1 MKTTMKRMLWALVA
15 LPLLVACKDEEPE
28 YSEGLSETI
37 YVSGATGYRKSTFA
51 EGARL
56 ISNRA
61 YKVAQVP
68 DYFNGFE
75 MLTSNARANNG
86 GTITAQTDGL
96 VYIVAPA
103 SAKPEGWSVVPNTV
117 HQEWEMDY
125 APAGP
130 VVTVSIYMKRAYAGR
145 PVEIPSVST
154 FASAV
159 PIARKIVYTEPEEP
173 LAETSVVGTV
183 RCAGA
188 PVSGVVVSDGE
199 QVTATDSEGRYELKS
214 WKRLG
219 YVFISVPGG
228 YEVAADGLIPRFFA
242 RLDGSDEEV
251 VDFELS
257 KTDNDDFT
265 LYVMNDIHLTNT
277 VAQQDIKQFRESFVP
292 DFTQTLANAT
302 GKIYATVLGDMT
314 TDTRWYKNNFALPE
328 YLEEMS
334 RVTGMIPIW
343 HVMGNH
349 DNDIRCTGASEVWD
363 MLAVE
368 TYRRVIGPNYYSFNL
383 GQVHFVVLDDIV
395 YTGANA
401 YKTYVEDT
409 QLAWLEKDL
418 AYVDAATPVVVL
430 THAPL
435 YRCVGLSNGEPVFT
449 KSFSNPDQVDWLLE
463 KFAKFERVHFL
474 TAHSHKNSHCRI
486 SDRITEHNNV
496 SVSGP
501 SWQLYD
507 FGGAPMSADGT
518 PGGYAIYSFRGK
530 EFSRKYK
537 ALGREIDECQ
547 FIVYDMNTVPEKFGG
562 KPGANQ
568 LMINVYN
575 WDADWKVTVRENGR
589 ELPVAMTWQNDPLY
603 SLKADGKEDL
613 SSAFVPVPLPHFF
626 LATASAADSTVEVE
640 CSDGYGNT
648 WKQTVTRP
656 KAFAW
661 DMR

>member
-1 MKTTMKRMLWALVA
+1 M
-15 LPLLVACKDEEPE
+15 
-28 YSEGLSETI
+28 
-37 YVSGATGYRKSTFA
+37 
-51 EGARL
+51 
-56 ISNRA
+56 
-61 YKVAQVP
+61 
-68 DYFNGFE
+68 
-75 MLTSNARANNG
+75 
-86 GTITAQTDGL
+86 
-96 VYIVAPA
+96 
-103 SAKPEGWSVVPNTV
+103 
-117 HQEWEMDY
+117 
-125 APAGP
+125 
-130 VVTVSIYMKRAYAGR
+130 
-145 PVEIPSVST
+145 
-154 FASAV
+154 
-159 PIARKIVYTEPEEP
+159 
-173 LAETSVVGTV
+173 
-183 RCAGA
+183 
-188 PVSGVVVSDGE
+188 SGVVVSDGE

>member
-1 MKTTMKRMLWALVA
+1 MKTTIKRMLWALIA
-15 LPLLVACKDEEPE
+15 LPLLLACKDEEPE
-28 YSEGLSETI
+28 YAEGLSETI

-51 EGARL
+51 EGAR
-56 ISNRA
+56 IFSNRA
-61 YKVAQVP
+61 YKVSHVP

-103 SAKPEGWSVVPNTV
+103 SVKPEGWTVVPNTV
-117 HQEWEMDY
+117 HEDWELNY
-125 APAGP
+125 ATTDQ
-130 VVTVSIYMKRAYAGR
+130 VVKLAIYMKRAYAGR
-145 PVEIPSVST
+145 PVEIPATST

-159 PIARKIVYTEPEEP
+159 PIARKIIYTEPEEP

-183 RCAGA
+183 RCNGV

-199 QVTATDSEGRYELKS
+199 QVTSTDENGAYELMS

-242 RLDGSDEEV
+242 RLDGRDEEV
-251 VDFELS
+251 VDFELRRA
-257 KTDNDDFT
+257 DNDDFT

-277 VAQQDIKQFRESFVP
+277 VAQQDIKQFREMFVP
-292 DFTQTLANAT
+292 DFGRTLAEAT
-302 GKIYATVLGDMT
+302 GKVYATVLGDMT

-328 YLEEMS
+328 YLDEMA
-334 RVTGMIPIW
+334 RVPGMIPIW

-418 AYVDAATPVVVL
+418 AYVDPSTPVIVM

-435 YRCVGLSNGEPVFT
+435 YRCTGLVNGEPAFA
-449 KSFSNPDQVDWLLE
+449 KGFANPDQVDWLLE

-474 TAHSHKNSHCRI
+474 TAHTHKNYYCKI
-486 SDRITEHNNV
+486 SDRFTEHNNV

-501 SWQLYD
+501 SWQLY
-507 FGGAPMSADGT
+507 GPENQHLSADGT
-518 PGGYAIYSFRGK
+518 PGGYAIYTFRGK

-537 ALGREIDECQ
+537 ALGREIDDCQ
-547 FIVYDMNTVPEKFGG
+547 FIVYDLNTVTPKFGG
-562 KPGANQ
+562 KPGSNE
-568 LMINVYN
+568 LLLNVYN
-575 WDADWKVTVRENGR
+575 WDPDWRISVRENGR
-589 ELPVAMTWQNDPLY
+589 ELPVAMSWQSDPLY
-603 SLKADGKEDL
+603 SQIADGREDL
-613 SSAFVPVPLPHFF
+613 SSAFVPVPLPHLFV
-626 LATASAADSTVEVE
+626 ATASAADSTVEVE
-640 CSDGYGNT
+640 CTDSYGNT

-656 KAFAW
+656 KPFTW
-661 DMR
+661 DMH